1 MHRKGISRRCKR
13 AIGEARQ
20 YSHRKGEFGYS
31 MREERVNEQV
41 SLLYVPLLAEEI
53 EPYPEEDWDYATADT
68 KTHTHGFH
76 TYPAMMIPQVARR
89 LIRMY
94 GRAGDT
100 LLDPFCGSGTSLVE
114 ARLAGLNAYGI
125 DLNPLAVL
133 LARVKSTPLRVEPL
147 QEGLSR
153 IYDRYRELQALPEA
167 ERQRYIPHFFN
178 IDYWF
183 SPQVQESLAL
193 LREAIFS
200 LEDASVRDF
209 FLVAFSHAVREC
221 SYTRKGEF
229 KLYRIPLEQRRD
241 YQPDTLGIFL
251 AKAEANIAN
260 MVQFAAQVKENTW
273 VQVLQGDMREHQ
285 PIPSE
290 TIDLVVTSPPYGDS
304 HTTVAYGQFSRFSL
318 QWLGLPDEEAKSV
331 DARALGGAR
340 MGMGKLP
347 YYSRAL
353 EETYGQVVQRD
364 KRRAAQVR
372 AFYDDFALC
381 LAEITR
387 VCRRGAKACFV
398 VGNRTV
404 KGIKI
409 PTDTI
414 LIEMAE
420 GFGWRLVETFER
432 RIPNKRMP
440 LQNSPSNVPGER
452 GETMIKE
459 TIVVM
464 EAIS

>member
-1 MHRKGISRRCKR
+1 MGD
-13 AIGEARQ
+13 Q
-20 YSHRKGEFGYS
+20 L
-31 MREERVNEQV
+31 VNEQV
-41 SLLYVPLLAEEI
+41 SLLYLPPPPERG

-100 LLDPFCGSGTSLVE
+100 LLDPFCGSGTSVVE
-114 ARLAGLNAYGI
+114 ARLAGLHAYGV

-133 LARVKSTPLRVEPL
+133 LARVKSTPLPIEPL

-153 IYDRYRELQALPEA
+153 IYEHYHRLQLLTQV
-167 ERQRYIPHFFN
+167 ERQKYIPHFFN

-183 SPQVQESLAL
+183 PPQVQEDLAL

-200 LEDASVRDF
+200 LQEPVVRDF
-209 FLVAFSHAVREC
+209 FLVAFSHTVREC

-229 KLYRIPLEQRRD
+229 KLYRIPSDQRNG
-241 YQPDTLGIFL
+241 YQPDVLKVFL
-251 AKAEANIAN
+251 AKSEANIIGMA
-260 MVQFAAQVKENTW
+260 QFVAQMRGDSWVK
-273 VQVLQGDMREHQ
+273 VFQGDMRERQ

-290 TIDLVVTSPPYGDS
+290 TVDLVVTSPPYGDS
-304 HTTVAYGQFSRFSL
+304 HTTVAYGQFSRLSL

-331 DARALGGAR
+331 DARALGGR
-340 MGMGKLP
+340 RKGGELMCYHSP
-347 YYSRAL
+347 AL
-353 EETYGQVVQRD
+353 ESTYQQVFQRD
-364 KRRAAQVR
+364 KKRAKQVR

-381 LAEITR
+381 LVEVTR
-387 VCRRGAKACFV
+387 VCRSGAKACFV

-452 GETMIKE
+452 GETMTRE
-459 TIVVM
+459 HIVVL
-464 EAIS
+464 EKGS